1 MITTREDLVRYAKGM
16 ELLGEIV
23 SWNVSKVSISQT
35 ALEDALKSADL
46 TTHVTPELPFQTAF
60 TRACKNLGQ
69 KHLIRKLEEDSEFVY
84 FQFTKEAREAEY
96 FTYSTEGKLTLSKET
111 GKVACTAAELG
122 QAVQVELDKEL
133 PLRKGADVSKLLL
146 KLLEHEAGLF
156 PVRPQ
161 GGCYLVMKEHSLF
174 LDSLESFTGRVGG
187 CLLRYP
193 IPSGTRSG
201 DQSVKL
207 TIASALSALINEYSN
222 SIDNFGS
229 DTKPSTLE
237 KAADH
242 IRVARFKVESYSA
255 YLEDERSKLDGLLV
269 AASERLKEKVSAIAV
284 GV

>member
-23 SWNVSKVSISQT
+23 SWNCSKVSISQI
-35 ALEDALKSADL
+35 ALEEALNSADL
-46 TTHVTPELPFQTAF
+46 STHVTPELPFQTAF
-60 TRACKNLGQ
+60 NRACKNLGQ
-69 KHLIRKLEEDSEFVY
+69 KHLIRKLKEDSEFLY
-84 FQFTKEAREAEY
+84 FQFTREAREGEY
-96 FTYSTEGKLTLSKET
+96 FTYETEGKLTLSKES
-111 GKVACTAAELG
+111 GKVSCTVPELG

-146 KLLEHEAGLF
+146 KLLEHRAGLF

-161 GGCYLVMKEHSLF
+161 GGCYLVMKEHSSF

-207 TIASALSALINEYSN
+207 TIASALSSLINEYSH

-255 YLEDERSKLDGLLV
+255 YLEDERTKLDDLLV
-269 AASERLKEKVSAIAV
+269 AASERLKEKVSALAV

>member
-23 SWNVSKVSISQT
+23 SWNCSKVSISQT
-35 ALEDALKSADL
+35 ALEEALNSADL
-46 TTHVTPELPFQTAF
+46 SSHVTAELPFQTAF

-69 KHLIRKLEEDSEFVY
+69 RHLIRKLEEDSEFLY
-84 FQFTKEAREAEY
+84 FQFTREAREGEY
-96 FTYSTEGKLTLSKET
+96 FTYETEGKLTLSKET
-111 GKVACTAAELG
+111 GKIACTVPELG

-161 GGCYLVMKEHSLF
+161 GGCYLVMKEHSSF

-201 DQSVKL
+201 DHSVKL

-255 YLEDERSKLDGLLV
+255 YLEDERSKLDDLLA
-269 AASERLKEKVSAIAV
+269 AASERLKEKVNQLAATV
-284 GV
+284 

>member
-1 MITTREDLVRYAKGM
+1 MITTRQDLINYSRGM
-16 ELLGEIV
+16 PLLGEIV
-23 SWNVSKVSISQT
+23 SWNCSKVSISQT
-35 ALEDALKSADL
+35 SLVEALKSADL

-69 KHLIRKLEEDSEFVY
+69 RHLIRKLEEDSEFVY

-122 QAVQVELDKEL
+122 QAVQVELDREL

-161 GGCYLVMKEHSLF
+161 GGCYLVMKEHSAF
-174 LDSLESFTGRVGG
+174 LDSLESFTSRVGG
-187 CLLRYP
+187 QLLRFP
-193 IPSGTRSG
+193 VPSGTKAG
-201 DQSVKL
+201 DQSVKQ
-207 TIASALSALINEYSN
+207 TIASGLSALINEYSN

-255 YLEDERSKLDGLLV
+255 YLEDERSKLDDLLA
-269 AASERLKEKVSAIAV
+269 AASERLKDKVNQLAATV
-284 GV
+284 

>member
-1 MITTREDLVRYAKGM
+1 MITTRQDLINYSRGM

-23 SWNVSKVSISQT
+23 SWNCSKVSISQT
-35 ALEDALKSADL
+35 ALEEALKAADL
-46 TTHVTPELPFQTAF
+46 STHVTPELPFQTAF

-69 KHLIRKLEEDSEFVY
+69 RHLIRKLEEDSEFLY
-84 FQFTKEAREAEY
+84 FQFTREAREGEY
-96 FTYSTEGKLTLSKET
+96 FTYETEGKLTLSKAS
-111 GKVACTAAELG
+111 GKVACTVPELG

-133 PLRKGADVSKLLL
+133 PLRKGADISKLLL

-161 GGCYLVMKEHSLF
+161 GGCYLVMKEHSSF

-255 YLEDERSKLDGLLV
+255 YLEDERTRLDDLLA
-269 AASERLKEKVSAIAV
+269 AASERLKEKVNQLAATV
-284 GV
+284 

>member
-23 SWNVSKVSISQT
+23 SWNCSKVSISQT
-35 ALEDALKSADL
+35 ALVEALKSADL
-46 TTHVTPELPFQTAF
+46 TAHVTPDLPFQTAF

-69 KHLIRKLEEDSEFVY
+69 KHLIRKLEEDSEFLY
-84 FQFTKEAREAEY
+84 FQFTREAREGEY
-96 FTYSTEGKLTLSKET
+96 FTYSTEGKLTLSKES
-111 GKVACTAAELG
+111 GKVACTVPELG

-161 GGCYLVMKEHSLF
+161 GGCYLVMKEHSSF

-237 KAADH
+237 RAADH

-255 YLEDERSKLDGLLV
+255 YLEDERSKLDDLLA
-269 AASERLKEKVSAIAV
+269 AASERLKDKVNQLAATV
-284 GV
+284 

>member
-1 MITTREDLVRYAKGM
+1 MITTREDLVRYAKDM

-23 SWNVSKVSISQT
+23 SWNCSKVSISQI
-35 ALEDALKSADL
+35 ALEEALKSADL

-69 KHLIRKLEEDSEFVY
+69 RHLIRKLEEDSEFVY

-122 QAVQVELDKEL
+122 QAVQVELDREL
-133 PLRKGADVSKLLL
+133 PLRRGADISKLLL

-161 GGCYLVMKEHSLF
+161 GGCYLVMKEHSAF

-201 DQSVKL
+201 DQSVKV

-242 IRVARFKVESYSA
+242 IRQARFKVEAYSS
-255 YLEDERSKLDGLLV
+255 YLEDERSKLDDLLA
-269 AASERLKEKVSAIAV
+269 AASERLKEKVSQLAATV
-284 GV
+284 

>member
-23 SWNVSKVSISQT
+23 SWNCSGISLT
-35 ALEDALKSADL
+35 RSELVEALEAARLDPDVVAEMPLHSA
-46 TTHVTPELPFQTAF
+46 FN
-60 TRACKNLGQ
+60 RACKNLGQ
-69 KHLIRKLEEDSEFVY
+69 RRVIRKLAEDPEVLSY
-84 FQFTKEAREAEY
+84 QFTSEARESDLFSY
-96 FTYSTEGKLTLSKET
+96 HTEAVLNIDKSSYVVSCDVKEIE
-111 GKVACTAAELG
+111 VAVQKELIAELG
-122 QAVQVELDKEL
+122 IRRAGDL
-133 PLRKGADVSKLLL
+133 SKIIL
-146 KLLEHEAGLF
+146 KLLEQKSGLF
-156 PVRPQ
+156 PVRPS
-161 GGCYLVMKEHSLF
+161 GGCYLVMAEHSDF
-174 LDSLESFTGRVGG
+174 LDSLEVFTEKAGGR
-187 CLLRYP
+187 LLRFP
-193 IPSGTRSG
+193 FPAGSKSG

-255 YLEDERSKLDGLLV
+255 YLEDERSKLDDLLV

>member
-1 MITTREDLVRYAKGM
+1 MITTREDLINYSRGM

-23 SWNVSKVSISQT
+23 SWNCSKVSISQT
-35 ALEDALKSADL
+35 ALEEALNSADL

-69 KHLIRKLEEDSEFVY
+69 RHLIRKLEEDSEFLH
-84 FQFTKEAREAEY
+84 FQFTKEAREGGY
-96 FTYSTEGKLTLSKET
+96 FTYATEGKLTLSKAS
-111 GKVACTAAELG
+111 GKVSCTVLELG
-122 QAVQVELDKEL
+122 QAVQLELDKEL

-161 GGCYLVMKEHSLF
+161 GGCYLVMKEHSAF

-207 TIASALSALINEYSN
+207 TIASALSSLINEYSH

-255 YLEDERSKLDGLLV
+255 YLEDERTKLDDLLA